1 MKKLPNAKLNII
13 IKEYSNATK
22 LEIWE
27 NSRDNFIYGFLG
39 AILVVF
45 ISTKIDLGVFL
56 GYFIYNSFLS
66 HIINRPKYVTEL
78 GKRIIFPIP
87 TTLGAF
93 SGYKITGL
101 LLEYIK

>member
-1 MKKLPNAKLNII
+1 MEEIEKKSG
-13 IKEYSNATK
+13 EYPTEKKGCDCLVS
-22 LEIWE
+22 IQ
-27 NSRDNFIYGFLG
+27 FIYGFLG

-45 ISTKIDLGVFL
+45 ISTRIDIGVFL

-66 HIINRPKYVTEL
+66 HIINRPKYITEL

>member
-1 MKKLPNAKLNII
+1 MKKASKAKLNII
-13 IKEYSNATK
+13 IKEYSSATK

-27 NSRDNFIYGFLG
+27 NTRDNFIYGFLG

-45 ISTKIDLGVFL
+45 ISRRIDLGVFL

-66 HIINRPKYVTEL
+66 KIINRPKYVTEL

-87 TTLGAF
+87 TTIGAF
-93 SGYKITGL
+93 SGYKLTGII
-101 LLEYIK
+101 LEYIK